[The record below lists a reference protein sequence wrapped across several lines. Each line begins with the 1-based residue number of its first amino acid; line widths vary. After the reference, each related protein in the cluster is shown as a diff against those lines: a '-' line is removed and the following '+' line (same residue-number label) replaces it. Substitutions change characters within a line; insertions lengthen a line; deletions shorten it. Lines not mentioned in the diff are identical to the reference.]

1 MPELVGALLP
11 AADQASELIAAKGS
25 GVAAGVGTAVVGL
38 VAGAEYTGGGCT
50 GLYGAGPP

>member
-25 GVAAGVGTAVVGL
+25 GVAAGAGTAVVGL